1 MNEAKE
7 KTALCTS
14 VGADERQSVQNT
26 ISSISALDT
35 EINHPDENSP
45 ENFEDIM
52 RQMQRMSEPAYLH
65 TVSMN
70 ELYETV
76 YQSRP
81 PVIDGLLY
89 SGTYLFAGAPKVGKS
104 FFMAQ
109 LAYHISTGQP
119 LWNYEVHQGTVLYL
133 ALEDDYQRLQ
143 ERMSRMFG
151 VEGTD
156 NLHFAVYAKQLGA
169 GLDEQLEKFIR
180 EHPDT
185 RLIII
190 DTLQKIREV
199 STDAYSYAND
209 YDIVGRMK
217 QFADKNGVCLLLV
230 HHTRKQQAGDKF
242 EMISGTTGLLGCAD
256 GAFLLQKEKRTDLNA
271 TLEIVGRDQ
280 PDQKLHLTRDAEK
293 LTWQLDHAETEL
305 WKKPPDPLLSK
316 LAAVIAGDTPVWN
329 GSATELVA
337 LLGEDMQP
345 NVDPT
350 RTHLNVEYCYTPIEE
365 AYHQLFD
372 AALAEFNAK
381 QKRKD
386 RCIENYYE
394 KILDGKQEKPFYEV
408 IFQVGNK
415 DDMGTAGE
423 NAELAKTILDKFY
436 RSFLERN
443 PQLHVYSAHLHMD
456 EATPHLH
463 IDFIPFTTGSK
474 RGLSTRVSLKQALAV
489 QGITGEGRSL
499 TERDLW
505 VQKEKEALAEIML
518 EHGIEWEQKGEH
530 KEHLSVLEFKREK
543 RKEELAELEQ
553 SIERVQQQQ
562 VSIQAVEQ
570 IEAKPLPLTSKVA
583 VDREDY
589 QNLVTAAQKYIAQE
603 KQEGK
608 LKKLPKEAKKTIS
621 DLKAKIQSL
630 TAELSAVKAELAQYK
645 SVRGKLRT
653 ADLEQENIRLR
664 SKIRSYESTIERN
677 DLWHIFNPRRNKTR
691 NRDDTR

>member
-52 RQMQRMSEPAYLH
+52 RQMQRMSDPAYLH

-81 PVIDGLLY
+81 PVIDGLLC

-180 EHPDT
+180 EHHDT

-209 YDIVGRMK
+209 YDI
-217 QFADKNGVCLLLV
+217 
-230 HHTRKQQAGDKF
+230 
-242 EMISGTTGLLGCAD
+242 
-256 GAFLLQKEKRTDLNA
+256 
-271 TLEIVGRDQ
+271 
-280 PDQKLHLTRDAEK
+280 
-293 LTWQLDHAETEL
+293 
-305 WKKPPDPLLSK
+305 
-316 LAAVIAGDTPVWN
+316 
-329 GSATELVA
+329 
-337 LLGEDMQP
+337 
-345 NVDPT
+345 
-350 RTHLNVEYCYTPIEE
+350 
-365 AYHQLFD
+365 
-372 AALAEFNAK
+372 
-381 QKRKD
+381 
-386 RCIENYYE
+386 
-394 KILDGKQEKPFYEV
+394 
-408 IFQVGNK
+408 
-415 DDMGTAGE
+415 
-423 NAELAKTILDKFY
+423 
-436 RSFLERN
+436 
-443 PQLHVYSAHLHMD
+443 

-474 RGLSTRVSLKQALAV
+474 RGLSTRVSLKQALAD

-570 IEAKPLPLTSKVA
+570 IEVKPLPLTSKVA

-589 QNLVTAAQKYIAQE
+589 QNLVTAAQKYVVQE

-608 LKKLPKEAKKTIS
+608 LKKLLKEAKKTIS

-653 ADLEQENIRLR
+653 ADLEQENSRLR
-664 SKIRSYESTIERN
+664 SKIRSYESAIERN
-677 DLWHIFNPRRNKTR
+677 DLWYIFNPHRNKTH
-691 NRDDTR
+691 NRDDAR